1 NGMADEIQLEPGE
14 GEGPEPDLV
23 GRRDF
28 LIGLKKWSAAVIGGA
43 VLGAFLVQDEAQGGA
58 WVNNRG
64 GYGGGGRGEPGGG
77 RGDGGAGRVTVAG
90 GGGGAW
96 VNGRGGG
103 GGAWVN
109 GRGGG
114 GAWVNRRY

>member
-1 NGMADEIQLEPGE
+1 MAEELRLEPVE
-14 GEGPEPDLV
+14 GEGPEPETL

-28 LIGLKKWSAAVIGGA
+28 LLGLKKWSAVVIGGA
-43 VLGAFLVQDEAQGGA
+43 VQGAFLAQDEAQAGA
-58 WVNNRG
+58 WVN
-64 GYGGGGRGEPGGG
+64 GRG
-77 RGDGGAGRVTVAG
+77 VY

-96 VNGRGGG
+96 VNGAGGG